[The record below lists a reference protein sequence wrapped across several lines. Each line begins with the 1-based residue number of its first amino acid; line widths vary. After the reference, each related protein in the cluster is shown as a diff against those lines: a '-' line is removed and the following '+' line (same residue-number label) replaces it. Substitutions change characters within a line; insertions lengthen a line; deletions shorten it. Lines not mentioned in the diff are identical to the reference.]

1 MSGRPGAGREP
12 HARPSA
18 SAAVAEL
25 AEREHPRVIA
35 LRRELHQHPELSY
48 QETRTA
54 ARVEAELRAAGVQ
67 TSRPTATSVV
77 GRIRTGRDGPV
88 LVLRADLD
96 ALPVQEETGLPYAS
110 RHPGVMHACGH
121 DGHAAVLIGVA
132 RALASVSEG
141 LAGEVRLVFQHAEE
155 PLPSGAPELIE
166 RGVLDGADAV
176 VGQHL
181 WTPLASGTVAVPAGP
196 LMASTDYFEI
206 TIVGRGGHAGLPHE
220 VVDPIAVGAQVVSG
234 LQQLATRVAPPTE
247 PLVVAVT
254 AFSAGEHA
262 AVVPDTATLRGTLR
276 TFDES
281 LRRTVARRIEEIA
294 RGTAAT
300 YGADARTAVQYGSPA
315 VVNDPALAA
324 SAQRIVRTW
333 LGEPALAAVDPV
345 LAGEDFAWYQQH
357 VPGVFFLVGAGP
369 KDRPSYPH
377 HHPRFDIEEQALAV
391 GLRLLLGMALE
402 VCGRRP

>member
-1 MSGRPGAGREP
+1 
-12 HARPSA
+12 
-18 SAAVAEL
+18 
-25 AEREHPRVIA
+25 
-35 LRRELHQHPELSY
+35 
-48 QETRTA
+48 
-54 ARVEAELRAAGVQ
+54 
-67 TSRPTATSVV
+67 
-77 GRIRTGRDGPV
+77 
-88 LVLRADLD
+88 
-96 ALPVQEETGLPYAS
+96 
-110 RHPGVMHACGH
+110 
-121 DGHAAVLIGVA
+121 
-132 RALASVSEG
+132 
-141 LAGEVRLVFQHAEE
+141 LVFQHAEE

-345 LAGEDFAWYQQH
+345 LAGEDLAWYQQH